1 MIIEIWSDFVCPFC
15 YMGKKKFEMALN
27 EFEHKDE
34 VEVIYR
40 SFELG
45 MSAESVKGKDINQ
58 VIADKYHISYE
69 DARENNDRIVKAAA
83 EVGLH
88 YRFDLLKLNSTKL
101 AHEIMQ
107 YAKIKGKEKELV
119 NRFFQGYFEEGM
131 DIGDR
136 EALLKHAQEAGLDI
150 GDLTEQ
156 LDSQQLKAA
165 VKKEEEMAEKL
176 NINGVPYFLINQWY
190 AVSGALNPDTF
201 LHALQEAYES
211 EK

>member
-45 MSAESVKGKDINQ
+45 MSAESVKGKDIHQ
-58 VIADKYHISYE
+58 VIADKYQISYE
-69 DARENNDRIVKAAA
+69 DAKENNDRIVKAAA
-83 EVGLH
+83 EVGLQ
-88 YRFDLLKLNSTKL
+88 YRFDLLKPNSTKL
-101 AHEIMQ
+101 AHEIVQ
-107 YAKIKGKEKELV
+107 YAKSKGKEKELV

-131 DIGDR
+131 DIGNR
-136 EALLKHAQEAGLDI
+136 EALLKQAEAAGLDI
-150 GDLTEQ
+150 DDLTEQ
-156 LDSQQLKAA
+156 LDSQQLRAA
-165 VKKEEEMAEKL
+165 VKKDEDMAEKL

-190 AVSGALNPDTF
+190 SVSGAQRPDTF
-201 LHALQEAYES
+201 LRALQEAFES

>member
-1 MIIEIWSDFVCPFC
+1 MIIEIWSDFICPFC

-45 MSAESVKGKDINQ
+45 MSAESVKGKDIHR

-101 AHEIMQ
+101 AHEIVQ
-107 YAKIKGKEKELV
+107 YAKTKGKEKELV

-136 EALLKHAQEAGLDI
+136 EALLKHAEEAGLDI
-150 GDLTEQ
+150 ADLTEQ
-156 LDSQQLKAA
+156 LDGQQLKAA
-165 VKKEEEMAEKL
+165 VKKDEDMAEKL

-190 AVSGALNPDTF
+190 AVSGAQNPDTF